1 MSDLKKYYCRR
12 EDAAVMVVDVQGV
25 LLKIQQDKEKTV
37 KNISILLEAAKAYDM
52 PALYTEQYPKAMGP
66 TVEPLLSLLKELKAD
81 YDSKTVFNGMT
92 DKISQ
97 ALEASGKSQVI
108 LMGMETQACVFA
120 TCRALLEKGYDVI
133 VPRDC
138 VTSRFTENKENAL
151 EVLKDMGVVVMNME
165 MVLLDLIG
173 DAKDPQFRSLQK
185 LIM

>member
-1 MSDLKKYYCRR
+1 MAIFEKYHCRR
-12 EDAAVMVVDVQGV
+12 DDAAVMVVDVQGV
-25 LLKIQQDKEKTV
+25 LLGIQQNQEKTV
-37 KNISILLEAAKAYDM
+37 KNISILLEAAKAYEM

-66 TVEPLLSLLKELKAD
+66 TVEPLLSLLKECHAA

-92 DKISQ
+92 DKMIR
-97 ALEASGKSQVI
+97 ALGETGRKQVI

-120 TCRALLEKGYDVI
+120 TCRALLEHGYDVI

-138 VTSRFTENKENAL
+138 VTSRFAENWENAL
-151 EVLKDMGVVVMNME
+151 DVLQEMGAVIMNME